1 MEKYLYIKYDN
12 RLIDRARNN
21 RKNETPAEKLIWNS
35 LLRWKNLLW
44 YKFSRQKMISYF
56 IADFY
61 CSELKLVIE
70 IDWKIHDDRI
80 DYDNERSIE
89 FNKLWIKVIRFSN
102 EEVLSKLDEVRLK
115 LEYFINPP
123 LTRGGAQRAE
133 GFSKNILITWTSK
146 WIGNYL
152 MQNLKDFN
160 NVIWISRSKSQ
171 ESGLKEFNIDLTKHS
186 LFNNIVKYLE
196 HENIKLDTIIINAWV
211 WHFWKFENW
220 NSDKYEEI
228 INLNL
233 LSPIIMIKILEP
245 YLNNKSK
252 IIFIWSIISK
262 KFMKYWAVY
271 QASKFGLRWFA
282 WALKNEMKGKS
293 IHIINPRIVE
303 TTFHDESEID
313 IDFSTDK
320 ITSLDIIW
328 ETVNNII
335 NWLENRFEIDL

>member
-1 MEKYLYIKYDN
+1 MK
-12 RLIDRARNN
+12 
-21 RKNETPAEKLIWNS
+21 
-35 LLRWKNLLW
+35 
-44 YKFSRQKMISYF
+44 
-56 IADFY
+56 
-61 CSELKLVIE
+61 
-70 IDWKIHDDRI
+70 
-80 DYDNERSIE
+80 
-89 FNKLWIKVIRFSN
+89 
-102 EEVLSKLDEVRLK
+102 
-115 LEYFINPP
+115 
-123 LTRGGAQRAE
+123 
-133 GFSKNILITWTSK
+133 KNILITWTSK

-160 NVIWISRSKSQ
+160 NVIWISRTKSQ
-171 ESGLKEFNIDLTKHS
+171 ENGFKEFNIDLTKHE

-211 WHFWKFENW
+211 WHFWKYENW
-220 NSDKYEEI
+220 SIQKYEQI

-233 LSPIIMIKILEP
+233 LSPILMIKILEP
-245 YLNNKSK
+245 YLNNKAK

-262 KFMKYWAVY
+262 KFMKYSAVY

-313 IDFSTDK
+313 IEFSLDK

-328 ETVNNII
+328 DAINNII